1 MKDYYTERQREMK
14 IQAVHLNPDLI
25 GSELRSYGLE
35 IEAVELFRKQA
46 FRHLI
51 KLRHVPGPAVSFLE
65 KEAAAH
71 NLIMLIYKKEPDING
86 CNDAILAGTAT
97 EFAGICTS
105 LEKKIEDPFL
115 IGQMIR
121 GVLEKLNKNKP
132 DTLSLGKT
140 VLPLGERTLLMGI
153 LNITPDSFSDGGRFD
168 QLEEALLQAH
178 RMAEDG
184 ADIIDIGGES
194 TRPGH
199 EQVSAEEEL
208 KRVLPV
214 IKALKNDHT
223 FKLPLSIDTC
233 KAAVAETALQAGVE
247 MLNDV
252 WGLKEDSALARV
264 AADFKVPICLMHNR
278 RKASYEDLI
287 PDIIA
292 ELEESIE
299 LAHQAGIEDKQIIID
314 PGIGFGKDLQQNL
327 DVMLHL
333 RDFCSLGYPLL
344 LGTSRKSMI
353 GKTLDLPAE
362 ERLEGTAAT
371 VAYGISAG
379 ADIIRVHDILE
390 MRRVAVMTDAMV
402 RR

>member
-1 MKDYYTERQREMK
+1 M
-14 IQAVHLNPDLI
+14 QAVHLNPDLI
-25 GSELRSYGLE
+25 GEELKSFDLSN
-35 IEAVELFRKQA
+35 EAFELFRKQA

-51 KLRHVPGPAVSFLE
+51 KLRRIPGSAVGLLE
-65 KEAAAH
+65 KIAADH
-71 NLIMLIYKKEPDING
+71 NLIFLISQKEPDGNG
-86 CNDAILAGTAT
+86 CINAVLAGTAS
-97 EFAGICTS
+97 EFAGICATFG
-105 LEKKIEDPFL
+105 KTKEDPFL
-115 IGQMIR
+115 IGQIIR
-121 GVLEKLNKNKP
+121 EVLEKLFKKKP
-132 DTLSLGKT
+132 DKLSLGRT
-140 VLPLGERTLLMGI
+140 VLPLGKRTLIMGI

-168 QLEEALLQAH
+168 QLEKALVQAH
-178 RMAEDG
+178 KMAEEG

-199 EQVSAEEEL
+199 EQVSVEEEL
-208 KRVLPV
+208 KRILPV

-223 FKLPLSIDTC
+223 FKPPLSIDTY
-233 KAAVAETALQAGVE
+233 KAAVAEAALKAGVE

-252 WGLKEDSALARV
+252 WGLKKDNTLARV
-264 AADFKVPICLMHNR
+264 AARFNVPICLMHNR
-278 RKASYEDLI
+278 SSTDYEDLI

-299 LAHQAGIEDKQIIID
+299 LALRSGIEDQQIIID

-344 LGTSRKSMI
+344 VGTSRKSMI
-353 GKTLDLPAE
+353 GKTLDLPVE
-362 ERLEGTAAT
+362 ERLAGTAAT
-371 VAYGISAG
+371 VAYSISAG